1 MKDEKQKK
9 TIESAALDDE
19 QLDQV
24 AGGDFGYNYP
34 QPGVEPP
41 PPARGNDDNPP
52 PELPP
57 PGPNF
62 F

>member
-19 QLDQV
+19 ALDQA
-24 AGGDFGYNYP
+24 AGGGFGYNYP

-41 PPARGNDDNPP
+41 PTAPGNDDNLP

>member
-1 MKDEKQKK
+1 MKNEKQKK

-19 QLDQV
+19 ALEQA
-24 AGGDFGYNYP
+24 AGGGFGYNEP

-41 PPARGNDDNPP
+41 PRAPGNDDNPR

>member
-19 QLDQV
+19 ALEQ
-24 AGGDFGYNYP
+24 ATGGGFGYNEP
-34 QPGVEPP
+34 QPGAELP
-41 PPARGNDDNPP
+41 PPAPGNDDTPP
-52 PELPP
+52 PELPL

>member
-19 QLDQV
+19 ALEQ
-24 AGGDFGYNYP
+24 ATGGFGDYYP

-41 PPARGNDDNPP
+41 PHAPGNDDNLP